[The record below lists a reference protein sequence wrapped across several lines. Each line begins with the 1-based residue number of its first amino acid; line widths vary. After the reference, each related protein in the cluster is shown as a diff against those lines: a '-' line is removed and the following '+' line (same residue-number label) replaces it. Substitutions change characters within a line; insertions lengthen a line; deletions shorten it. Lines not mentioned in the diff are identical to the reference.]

1 VNTEN
6 FTEMVNCWIAA
17 EHALRHIQKSRPQID
32 AAFSKRNIQESEYAL
47 FAGFD
52 ESLIQDG
59 IGYLEQIHIFTSVVI
74 VLDPPFLAQLGKIMS
89 PFSSILFSESSH
101 PHRLPVFKPDGI
113 MWDFDE
119 FVFETASKLADRGST
134 AASYP
139 TVISLSQSSGGATSG
154 GRGSQENS
162 GPDKERNTSDDT
174 DKKEDDSDG
183 EGEERKGNKKGKD
196 REENPQDPEEP
207 EPDDEPEE
215 QSEPKLVRFDVSSDL
230 HLNDHSGRF
239 QLLTVAGDLTI
250 QVYQNSWFK
259 LLRLLTIFIVV

>member
-1 VNTEN
+1 VKEN

-32 AAFSKRNIQESEYAL
+32 AAFSQKNIQKSEYAL

-52 ESLIQDG
+52 ESLIQEG
-59 IGYLEQIHIFTSVVI
+59 IGYLEQIHIFTSEVI
-74 VLDPPFLAQLGKIMS
+74 VADPPFLTQLGKILS

-101 PHRLPVFKPDGI
+101 PHRLLVFKPDGS
-113 MWDFDE
+113 MWEFDE
-119 FVFETASKLADRGST
+119 LVFQTASKLADGST

-154 GRGSQENS
+154 GSGSQECS
-162 GPDKERNTSDDT
+162 GPDKDQNTDDDT
-174 DKKEDDSDG
+174 DKKEGDNDG
-183 EGEERKGNKKGKD
+183 EGEERKDDRKGKD
-196 REENPQDPEEP
+196 REENLQGPEG
-207 EPDDEPEE
+207 PDDEPEGN
-215 QSEPKLVRFDVSSDL
+215 SEPKLVRFDVSSDL

-250 QVYQNSWFK
+250 QVYQILGSSCFVYFPSS
-259 LLRLLTIFIVV
+259 L